1 MPDWLKIEQVISTAI
16 SQTFKL
22 NSHSAVSGGDINQA
36 LRLDGILLENNE
48 ATSFFIK
55 LNRKELLPMFEAEAA
70 GLLEIAKSKTIRV
83 PHVISIGGE
92 GDHSFIIL
100 ESLAFATTGPHQLLA
115 QQLAAMH
122 KQSDENFGWSQQ
134 NTIGSTPQINMQ
146 SDKWI
151 EFWREQRLG
160 YQLNLAK
167 QNGANASLIVKGETL
182 IKELD
187 SFFVDYEPKA
197 SLLHG
202 DLWSGNYGF
211 VEGGEPVIFDPAIY
225 YGDREADIAMTELF
239 GGFSTEFY
247 NEYNTLWPLDKGYQQ
262 RKKLYN
268 LYHVLNHFNM
278 FGGGYALQSENMID
292 SLLNELG

>member
-100 ESLAFATTGPHQLLA
+100 ESLAFATTGSHQLLA